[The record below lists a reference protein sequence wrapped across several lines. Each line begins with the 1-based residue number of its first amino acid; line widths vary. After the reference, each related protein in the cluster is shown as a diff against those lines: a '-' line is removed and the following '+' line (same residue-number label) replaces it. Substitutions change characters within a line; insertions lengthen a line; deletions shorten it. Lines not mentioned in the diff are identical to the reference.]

1 MAGAREENFSDSWG
15 RRLGYPSFFTEC
27 KLADSSDVTLPGG
40 SACRIAKGAVEGRE
54 LVIF

>member
-40 SACRIAKGAVEGRE
+40 SACRIAKGAVGGRE